1 VATHPPPR
9 KTPWRDLQWPRI
21 PHLGEMAQVLTL
33 ATVTLLLLYLVA
45 TPSSALTTCPGFPG
59 YCSEAFPGSFCNVV
73 CSRGRNNV
81 PLCQEDGTWTD
92 IPRCIEH
99 DPGVEEQVPGLCPG
113 IPGYC
118 AVGFINTQCK
128 FDCYTGPDIDSICT
142 ADGTWAPYPTCE
154 GDLRETQDGCDGCP
168 GPLGDTRN
176 RTAEAI
182 IASNTVSDRRVPKI
196 VGDSEGRKIVPSFAG
211 NINIGPV
218 ETKPAEQ
225 ENQIFSPTPKTTTY
239 RSPPASVKR
248 KPIVSTFRQPG
259 GGSLLASDRQP
270 DSKQPVQP
278 RQPDS
283 RQPVQPRQPDSRQ
296 PVQPR
301 QPDSRQP
308 VQPRQPEAI
317 VTAAPPAGP
326 TLSLFDRIKARA
338 RGSSTT
344 PTQSPRERAPSLFA
358 EPSRDPSPPSRA
370 RPVIN
375 PAPYQAN
382 SRFGVFDEVQLAV
395 PGQQQLP
402 NRGQAFPAVPRGS
415 SSSGQAQPYGQPQP
429 YGEFQT
435 VSLQG

>member
-1 VATHPPPR
+1 VAT
-9 KTPWRDLQWPRI
+9 
-21 PHLGEMAQVLTL
+21 A
-33 ATVTLLLLYLVA
+33 LLLVA
-45 TPSSALTTCPGFPG
+45 SPSSALTTCPGFPG

-118 AVGFINTQCK
+118 AVGYINTQCK
-128 FDCYTGPDIDSICT
+128 FDCYTGPDIDSICS

-168 GPLGDTRN
+168 GPLGEKRN

-196 VGDSEGRKIVPSFAG
+196 VGDTEGRKTVPSFAG

-218 ETKPAEQ
+218 ETKPVERESQ
-225 ENQIFSPTPKTTTY
+225 RLPPTAKTSTS
-239 RSPPASVKR
+239 RSPPAPIKR
-248 KPIVSTFRQPG
+248 KPVVSTFRQPG
-259 GGSLLASDRQP
+259 SNRQP
-270 DSKQPVQP
+270 STRQPVQTS
-278 RQPDS
+278 S
-283 RQPVQPRQPDSRQ
+283 RQPVQTAF
-296 PVQPR
+296 
-301 QPDSRQP
+301 RQP
-308 VQPRQPEAI
+308 VQPRQPEAK
-317 VTAAPPAGP
+317 VTTAPPAGP

-338 RGSSTT
+338 RGSSPA

-358 EPSRDPSPPSRA
+358 EPSRNPPASRV
-370 RPVIN
+370 RPVTN
-375 PAPYQAN
+375 PVPYQAN
-382 SRFGVFDEVQLAV
+382 SRFGVFDEVRLPV
-395 PGQQQLP
+395 PGQQSANSVQV
-402 NRGQAFPAVPRGS
+402 QAFPAVPRGS
-415 SSSGQAQPYGQPQP
+415 SPAGRPQP

>member
-1 VATHPPPR
+1 MGVTTRPPPR

-21 PHLGEMAQVLTL
+21 PHLGEMAQELTL

-248 KPIVSTFRQPG
+248 KPIVSTFRQP
-259 GGSLLASDRQP
+259 
-270 DSKQPVQP
+270 
-278 RQPDS
+278 
-283 RQPVQPRQPDSRQ
+283 
-296 PVQPR
+296 
-301 QPDSRQP
+301 

-317 VTAAPPAGP
+317 VTAAPLAGP

-402 NRGQAFPAVPRGS
+402 NGQAFPAVPRGS

>member
-1 VATHPPPR
+1 MGSLWESCRCATWEFP
-9 KTPWRDLQWPRI
+9 LV
-21 PHLGEMAQVLTL
+21 PHLGKMMALMLTV
-33 ATVTLLLLYLVA
+33 ATALLLV
-45 TPSSALTTCPGFPG
+45 TSSPCSALTTCPGFPG

-118 AVGFINTQCK
+118 AVGYINTQCK
-128 FDCYTGPDIDSICT
+128 FDCYTGPDIDSICS

-168 GPLGDTRN
+168 GPLGEKRN

-182 IASNTVSDRRVPKI
+182 LASNTVSDRRVPKI
-196 VGDSEGRKIVPSFAG
+196 VGDSEGRKTVPSFAG

-218 ETKPAEQ
+218 ETKPVEREKQ
-225 ENQIFSPTPKTTTY
+225 RLPPVPKTTTS
-239 RSPPASVKR
+239 RSPPAPVNR

-259 GGSLLASDRQP
+259 GGALLASNRRPEPSSRQP
-270 DSKQPVQP
+270 DST
-278 RQPDS
+278 
-283 RQPVQPRQPDSRQ
+283 
-296 PVQPR
+296 
-301 QPDSRQP
+301 
-308 VQPRQPEAI
+308 
-317 VTAAPPAGP
+317 VTVAPPAGP

-338 RGSSTT
+338 RGSSPA

-358 EPSRDPSPPSRA
+358 EPSRDPPPSRG
-370 RPVIN
+370 V

-382 SRFGVFDEVQLAV
+382 SRFGVFDEVRLAV
-395 PGQQQLP
+395 PGQKQAA
-402 NRGQAFPAVPRGS
+402 NSVQAFPAVPRGS
-415 SSSGQAQPYGQPQP
+415 SSRGQPQP

>member
-1 VATHPPPR
+1 VRASAVLSRLSPR
-9 KTPWRDLQWPRI
+9 K
-21 PHLGEMAQVLTL
+21 MALVL
-33 ATVTLLLLYLVA
+33 AVASALLLLA
-45 TPSSALTTCPGFPG
+45 SPSSALTTCPGFPG

-168 GPLGDTRN
+168 GPLGEIRN
-176 RTAEAI
+176 RTAESI

-196 VGDSEGRKIVPSFAG
+196 VGDSEGRKNVPSFAG

-218 ETKPAEQ
+218 VERERLT
-225 ENQIFSPTPKTTTY
+225 PTPKTTT
-239 RSPPASVKR
+239 RDPPVSVKR

-259 GGSLLASDRQP
+259 GESRIANT
-270 DSKQPVQP
+270 
-278 RQPDS
+278 
-283 RQPVQPRQPDSRQ
+283 RQPVQPE
-296 PVQPR
+296 
-301 QPDSRQP
+301 
-308 VQPRQPEAI
+308 QPE
-317 VTAAPPAGP
+317 VTAAPPAPP

-338 RGSSTT
+338 RGSATSST
-344 PTQSPRERAPSLFA
+344 TQSPRERAPSLFA
-358 EPSRDPSPPSRA
+358 EPSRDPESVPRRA
-370 RPVIN
+370 RPVTR
-375 PAPYQAN
+375 PATYQSN
-382 SRFGVFDEVQLAV
+382 SRFGVFDEVRLPV
-395 PGQQQLP
+395 PGQQTPRSGAAQV
-402 NRGQAFPAVPRGS
+402 FPAVPRGS
-415 SSSGQAQPYGQPQP
+415 SSSGKAQPYGQPQP